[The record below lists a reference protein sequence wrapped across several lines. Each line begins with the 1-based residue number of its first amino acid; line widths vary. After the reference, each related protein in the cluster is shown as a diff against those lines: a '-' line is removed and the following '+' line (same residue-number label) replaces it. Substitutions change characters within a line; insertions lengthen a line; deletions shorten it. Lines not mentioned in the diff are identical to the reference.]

1 MGEGFLSSNEDA
13 NDPIDQIAVKF
24 PAMIQVEDEK
34 MNKEP
39 KKASEKTLKSKGNF
53 KSQIKFL
60 MDTIGDLRELSMIIV
75 FMSVSSIIK
84 VKQ

>member
-24 PAMIQVEDEK
+24 PAMIQVEEEK
-34 MNKEP
+34 IDDKEP
-39 KKASEKTLKSKGNF
+39 KKASEKTPKSKGNF

-60 MDTIGDLRELSMIIV
+60 MDTIGDLRELSMIII

-84 VKQ
+84 V